1 MKANQPSNKLKN
13 GLFFFPFFHFFSME
27 NKREAFRKYLDNGGV
42 LDALT
47 RVLVS
52 LYEEPENPEDALE
65 YIKQFLGSP
74 NGVDVE
80 SLQKENGELE
90 EQVEALKSR
99 VTELRI
105 QLGLE
110 EPPQQPTEEEAV
122 EEEPQQ

>member
-1 MKANQPSNKLKN
+1 
-13 GLFFFPFFHFFSME
+13 ME

>member
-1 MKANQPSNKLKN
+1 
-13 GLFFFPFFHFFSME
+13 ME

-110 EPPQQPTEEEAV
+110 EPPPQPTEEEAV